1 MALRRSSLA
10 LTKRKR
16 SELAGR
22 IIDAHT
28 HLGVS
33 LKAYALGE
41 HPFAATAEGLAYR
54 LKACNVDMAITFPFT
69 ADLYFD
75 FAALK
80 EGDAVPAEH
89 PVSPAPYAAENLLV
103 MREVFEFCPEHSDRF
118 LPFVSMDPG
127 RAAGAQ
133 LRALRELEERYPI
146 YGIKVNPVI
155 CQSPALELLGAGA
168 ALLDWAEERG
178 LPMLFHVSTVADEY
192 SHADDV
198 FKVVESRPGLRFC
211 LAHCLLYQEE
221 YLKRAAGMPN
231 VWVDTAAM
239 KIQVE
244 LVRELIDAGEIARGT
259 LIDADYSDHLAVMR
273 TLCERFPD
281 MIVWGSDAPCYSYI
295 CRRKQGEGQFRD
307 FNYKATY
314 EDEVAALNAL
324 SPELRAKVGGANALD
339 FVFGP
344 ES

>member
-1 MALRRSSLA
+1 MA

-16 SELAGR
+16 AELAGKT
-22 IIDAHT
+22 IDAHT

-41 HPFAATAEGLAYR
+41 HPFAQSAEGLAYR
-54 LKACNVDMAITFPFT
+54 LKACDVDLAVVFPFT

-75 FAALK
+75 PLALR
-80 EGDAVPAEH
+80 EGNAVPAQS
-89 PVSPAPYAAENLLV
+89 PASPAPYAAENRLV

-118 LPFVSMDPG
+118 LTFVSMDPG
-127 RAAGAQ
+127 RAVEAQ
-133 LRALRELEERYPI
+133 LRELNELEKCYPI
-146 YGIKVNPVI
+146 YGIKINPVI
-155 CQSPALELLGAGA
+155 CQSRALELLDGGA

-178 LPMLFHVSTVADEY
+178 LPLLFHVSTLADEY
-192 SHADDV
+192 SHAEDV

-211 LAHCLLYQEE
+211 LAHCLLYHEE
-221 YLKRAAGMPN
+221 YLKRAVAAPN
-231 VWVDTAAM
+231 IWVDTAAM

-244 LVRELIDAGEIARGT
+244 MVRELVGNGEIARET

-273 TLCERFPD
+273 TLCERFAD
-281 MIVWGSDAPCYSYI
+281 TIIWGSDAPCYSYI
-295 CRRKQGEGQFRD
+295 CRRKQGEGQFRE

-324 SPELRAKVGGANALD
+324 SPELRAKVGRGNALD
-339 FVFGP
+339 FIFGP

>member
-1 MALRRSSLA
+1 MA

-22 IIDAHT
+22 TIDAHT

-41 HPFAATAEGLAYR
+41 HPFAATAEGLACR
-54 LKACNVDMAITFPFT
+54 LKACDVDMAVVFPFT

-75 FAALK
+75 PVELRK
-80 EGDAVPAEH
+80 GNAVPARD
-89 PVSPAPYAAENLLV
+89 PAGIAPYAAENLLV
-103 MREVFEFCPEHSDRF
+103 MREVYDYCPENSGRF
-118 LPFVSMDPG
+118 LPFVSVDPA
-127 RAAGAQ
+127 RAVEAQ
-133 LRALRELEERYPI
+133 LRELNELEKRYPI
-146 YGIKVNPVI
+146 YGIKINPVI
-155 CQSPALELLGAGA
+155 CQSRALELLGAGA
-168 ALLDWAEERG
+168 ALVDWAEERG
-178 LPMLFHVSTVADEY
+178 LALLFHVSTVADEY
-192 SHADDV
+192 SHAGDI

-211 LAHCLLYQEE
+211 LAHCLLYHEE
-221 YLKRAAGMPN
+221 YLEKAAAAPN

-244 LVRELIDAGEIARGT
+244 LVRELAEKGEIARET

-273 TLCERFPD
+273 VLAERFAD
-281 MIVWGSDAPCYSYI
+281 MIIWGSDAPCYSYI

-324 SPELRAKVGGANALD
+324 SPELRAKVGSRNALD
-339 FVFGP
+339 FIFGP
-344 ES
+344 VD